1 MQRED
6 LKNLLNSF
14 KKEDFYK
21 NVDLHIHS
29 NNSDGE
35 MSPEQIIEQAQTQN
49 MKYISI
55 CDHNCVDAYSNNE
68 ILSNPIII
76 PSVEFDCFYKGVL
89 IHILGYGIDVN
100 NSDLAKLYAD
110 NKNDK
115 TCNFH
120 RILKLRNPKDVI
132 ETIKNAGGVPVLA
145 HPCCYWAINL
155 DKFISGLVKLGLE
168 GLEVYYKYKGARGV
182 VKFHHC
188 GTVLKIAEKYNLIKT
203 GGTDSHGMKLLK

>member
-14 KKEDFYK
+14 KEEDFYR

-29 NNSDGE
+29 YYSDGE
-35 MSPEQIIEQAQTQN
+35 MTTEQVIEQAKAQN

-55 CDHNCVDAYSNNE
+55 CDHNCIDAYLNSD
-68 ILSNPIII
+68 ILSNPIVI

-100 NSDLAKLYAD
+100 NSDLAKFYAD

-115 TCNFH
+115 TSNFH
-120 RILKLRNPKDVI
+120 RILKLRNPKKVI
-132 ETIKNAGGVPVLA
+132 EAVKKAGGIPVLA
-145 HPCCYWAINL
+145 HPCCCWAINL
-155 DKFISGLVKLGLE
+155 DGFVQGLVKFGLE

-182 VKFHHC
+182 VKFHPASK
-188 GTVLKIAEKYNLIKT
+188 VFKIAEKYNLIKT